1 MESTMQLHGSIHP
14 STFAFCNSI
23 CVPHLA
29 PTKFSHNEANATLA
43 QLRAAE
49 FVPPP
54 EENTYKFSNKGQVIE
69 SPHSSQRHKGTR
81 PKFGNRRGVYVR
93 RNPKEAT
100 EESSEQEVHKHI
112 WPNEEGEVELL
123 GGLPW
128 PQRRAAITSIQ
139 MTENLSDTLEWV
151 GEKLQTQDLNL
162 VLRYFGRMQKW
173 PEVSQLFDWMKQHG
187 KVNAAS
193 YTSFITLMGKGC
205 QTRIAL
211 ELYCNLEDEHI
222 KSNVFVCNSMLKC
235 LFSNG
240 RVETA
245 FKLFEQMKEGGLNP
259 DIVTYST
266 LLAGHVK
273 ARHGYSKACKLM
285 EDFKGT
291 GLKFDSV
298 MYGSLLALCASHNLD
313 EEAETY
319 FQQMKNEGLPANEF
333 HYSSLLNAYA
343 AKGKHEKAEKLIDDM
358 KSAGLVPN
366 KVVLTS
372 LLKVYARSGLFEK
385 AGELLAELD
394 VSGQALDEM
403 PYCLMMDGLA
413 KAGKIHDAQKIF
425 DEMKAKGIRSDG
437 YSYSTMISTYSKI
450 GNIEEVKRLEEELEN
465 IKGKYDLVVMNTLL
479 NAYSRGRDMEYV
491 MRTLK
496 KMDKFKICPDRQT
509 FSILISYFCKEK
521 LYDLAQRT
529 LEDMQARGHRL
540 TEELCSSVIT
550 GLGESGRAEEAFKLY
565 NQLKSDRHTLSKV
578 LHEKILNILV
588 SGRMLKEAYTV
599 MKDNA
604 KSISKPCLKKFV
616 IAFAEAGNIY
626 IVSDV
631 FKECHSTGC
640 KIEQDVLYVA
650 LSRYIEQGKKRE
662 LIHLLKWMKNQRYEF
677 ASSTLNSVL
686 KKLRESGQSD
696 VAEMLSHEFTS
707 SGKQVMTL

>member
-1 MESTMQLHGSIHP
+1 M
-14 STFAFCNSI
+14 
-23 CVPHLA
+23 
-29 PTKFSHNEANATLA
+29 
-43 QLRAAE
+43 
-49 FVPPP
+49 
-54 EENTYKFSNKGQVIE
+54 IE
-69 SPHSSQRHKGTR
+69 SSHSSQRRNGTI

-100 EESSEQEVHKHI
+100 EDSSEQALHKHF
-112 WPNEEGEVELL
+112 WPNEEGEGDLL

-139 MTENLSDTLEWV
+139 MTENLSDTLERV

-173 PEVSQLFDWMKQHG
+173 QEVSQLFDWMKQHG
-187 KVNAAS
+187 KVSAAS
-193 YTSFITLMGKGC
+193 YTSFITLMGKGR
-205 QTRIAL
+205 QTRVAL
-211 ELYCNLEDEHI
+211 ELYYNLEDEDI

-235 LFSNG
+235 LISNG

-266 LLAGHVK
+266 LLAGCVK
-273 ARHGYSKACKLM
+273 ARHGYSKACKLI
-285 EDFKGT
+285 EDFKGMS
-291 GLKFDSV
+291 LKFDSV

-343 AKGKHEKAEKLIDDM
+343 AKGKHEKAEKLIDGM

-366 KVVLTS
+366 KVVLNS

-385 AGELLAELD
+385 ARELLAELD
-394 VSGQALDEM
+394 ASGQALDEM

-425 DEMKAKGIRSDG
+425 EEMKAKGIRSDG

-479 NAYSRGRDMEYV
+479 NAYSRGRDMEHV

-529 LEDMQARGHRL
+529 LEDMQVRGHRL

-550 GLGESGRAEEAFKLY
+550 GLGENGRAEEAFKLY
-565 NQLKSDRHTLSKV
+565 NQLKSNRHTLSTA

-588 SGRMLKEAYTV
+588 SGMMLKEAYTV

-626 IVSDV
+626 IVGDV
-631 FKECHSTGC
+631 FKEFHSTGC
-640 KIEQDVLYVA
+640 KIEQGVLNIA
-650 LSRYIEQGKKRE
+650 LFRYIEQGKKRE
-662 LIHLLKWMKNQRYEF
+662 LIRLLKWMKNQRYEL